1 MTDPS
6 RINWPAGLTP
16 GVRYIPVVLVAG
28 VPVVLV
34 PSGCEG
40 ITTVATTNALDPL
53 WWTDVGS
60 LTQTIPGGSINP
72 VKGWLDPSHVW
83 EVFTEA
89 RLVEG
94 DVRVEALTFDAYDK
108 DGAATAELSV
118 REGRTTQLL
127 GAEIDAS
134 DTTIPLG
141 STSGVASSGL
151 AAIGRETIIYDGLS
165 AGSLQIVSSPAGRGR
180 FGSRARAHLCPVTHP
195 PLVSFGA
202 AGGHRHWQGRLAT
215 VWVAKLS
222 TDGTTITDPTPIYA
236 GIIGAG
242 VQLVRGGMRWS
253 IPLDSVTEVSRK
265 ITRRTVDL
273 FGFAH
278 FAADFTQPLQVGWDV
293 DVYLDGQS
301 ATPHSGGW
309 HPDWPRF
316 VDAWQDRAATV
327 SSGSTFLR
335 GSRECVLYFTGV
347 GSDTTASIYAAW
359 DRPVRTEAVFNPS
372 GTLRT
377 HTPPPE
383 ACLHLDGRVR
393 IPVENDFAK
402 IPSTLSWATSS
413 GPDGTA
419 YLTLTAKTRNTERLV
434 ARITAR
440 DGTAHELTVRAQLPA
455 SMVRSED
462 RQQATVITERTQA
475 MVSVVAEGSSPLGA
489 LRAAGLALDELQ
501 GASEATDLIDW
512 DDLAR
517 VFGQYPTTI
526 PQARAYA
533 LAEGDTL
540 LALLVQECR
549 LRGMALS
556 VRYGRI
562 TAYRPASFART
573 EPTRATITKTDVLVD
588 RDTGELAEWEV
599 IDNTQPLATSVSFE
613 LPDGTKFVWVDT
625 TFADEFGDGGEIAC
639 TALKHLPPDVDV
651 STIATGLQ
659 AVAWQLLGPTAEPSR
674 LVRLPLPPT
683 FLHLQPGDL
692 VTLSHD
698 MVPSWAGTRG
708 VSDVACQIVETRKQL
723 WGGSARAI
731 VGLRLQSEDLAGYA
745 PEALV
750 AASGLD
756 HASHVV
762 TLDTSS
768 GWGPSCFARDV
779 DVNGLAVADPLDGF
793 TVGDKVVLCEIDSE
807 SPIADEGFTI
817 TAFDTTAHTVTL
829 SGFPSVAMTGLAAA
843 QYKVVL
849 RFALWATCTATQQR
863 YAFIADHTSGE
874 LGSGDPAKRWAA

>member
-6 RINWPAGLTP
+6 RINWPSGLTP
-16 GVRYIPVVLVAG
+16 GARYIPVVLVAG

-34 PSGCEG
+34 PAGCEG
-40 ITTVATTNALDPL
+40 VTTVATTNALDPL

-60 LTQTIPGGSINP
+60 LTQAIPGGSINP
-72 VKGWLDPSHVW
+72 VKGWLDPGHVW

-94 DVRVEALTFDAYDK
+94 DVRVEALTFDVFDV
-108 DGAATAELSV
+108 DGAATAELSI

-127 GAEIDAS
+127 GAEVTAS
-134 DTTIPLG
+134 DTSIPLG
-141 STSGVASSGL
+141 STTGVASSGC
-151 AAIGRETIIYDGLS
+151 AAIGREAVIYDGVS
-165 AGSLQIVSSPAGRGR
+165 AGALQIVTPPAGRGR
-180 FGSRARAHLCPVTHP
+180 FGSRPRAHLCPTTHP

-222 TDGTTITDPTPIYA
+222 ADGTTITDPTPIYA

-265 ITRRTVDL
+265 LTKRTVDL

-278 FAADFTQPLQVGWDV
+278 FAADVTQPLQVGWTGDI
-293 DVYLDGQS
+293 YLDS
-301 ATPHSGGW
+301 SSNGGF
-309 HPDWPRF
+309 HFRLSDFVSDWML
-316 VDAWQDRAATV
+316 AAAAV
-327 SSGSTFLR
+327 GGVAL
-335 GSRECVLYFTGV
+335 SRESFYFSGAGGLTL
-347 GSDTTASIYAAW
+347 ASIYAAW
-359 DRPVRTEAVFNPS
+359 DRPVRTEQEFNPS
-372 GTLRT
+372 GRMSA
-377 HTPPPE
+377 HTPFPE
-383 ACLHLDGRVR
+383 ACLHLDGRVK

-413 GPDGTA
+413 GPDGAA
-419 YLTLTAKTRNTERLV
+419 YLTLTAKTRDTERLV

-455 SMVRSED
+455 TMVRSED

-475 MVSVVAEGSSPLGA
+475 TVSVVAEGATPLGA

-517 VFGQYPTTI
+517 MFGQYPTTI
-526 PQARAYA
+526 PQARAYS
-533 LAEGDTL
+533 LTEGDTL
-540 LALLVQECR
+540 LSLLVQECR

-556 VRYGRI
+556 VRYGRV

-573 EPTRATITKTDVLVD
+573 EPTRATITKTDVLLD
-588 RDTGELAEWEV
+588 RDTSELAEWEV
-599 IDNTQPLATSVSFE
+599 IDNTQPLANSISFE
-613 LPDGTKFVWVDT
+613 LADGTVFTWVDT
-625 TFADEFGDGGEIAC
+625 TFADEFGDGTQVTC
-639 TALKHLPPDVDV
+639 SSLKHLPPDVDTSAV
-651 STIATGLQ
+651 PQRLQ
-659 AVAWQLLGPTAEPSR
+659 ATAWQLLGPMAEPSR

-683 FLHLQPGDL
+683 YLHLQPGDL
-692 VTLSHD
+692 VLLSHD

-708 VSDVACQIVETRKQL
+708 VSEVVSQVVETRKQL
-723 WGGSARAI
+723 WGGSARAV

-750 AASGLD
+750 AAGGLD
-756 HASHVV
+756 HTSHTI

-768 GWGPSCFARDV
+768 GWGASCFAKAV
-779 DVNGLAVADPLDGF
+779 DVNGAAVTDPLDGF
-793 TVGDKVVLCEIDSE
+793 SVGDKVVLSEIDNE
-807 SPIADEGFTI
+807 SPMTDEGFTI
-817 TAFDTTAHTVTL
+817 TALDTTAHTATL
-829 SGFPSVAMTGLAAA
+829 SGFPSVTMAGLAGAA
-843 QYKVVL
+843 HKVIL
-849 RFALWATCTATQQR
+849 RFAPWATVTASQQR
-863 YAFIADHTSGE
+863 YAFVADNTTGE